1 MESSISKTDI
11 GVLYA
16 LHHTALQIVTDQ
28 EWLGVIGEVR
38 KAGGIRNVDGY
49 ARFVLE
55 QATQQ
60 IVLEKAAQQAKQTF
74 GGNRSAAGQY
84 AANQRWGARAAAAG
98 GAPPNPPNAGRIAA
112 EARWGGAKDKAKVSD
127 GAVATSNP
135 AGAGEAMNMEKIGV
149 ASSAAIDSVGKDSP
163 AGKAIAGANKDL
175 AASRKADVN
184 GNSFDAWNSAA
195 SAEFAV
201 RPHAQARGAKAPIKR
216 LHGMLERLVLDMT
229 DAFYAERAA

>member
-1 MESSISKTDI
+1 MESSISKADI

-135 AGAGEAMNMEKIGV
+135 AGAGEAMNMEKINGALQDALV
-149 ASSAAIDSVGKDSP
+149 GSRSVEERM
-163 AGKAIAGANKDL
+163 AIAGANKDL

>member
-1 MESSISKTDI
+1 MESSIPKTDI

-16 LHHTALQIVTDQ
+16 LHHTALQIVSDQ

-60 IVLEKAAQQAKQTF
+60 IVLEKAAQAKQSF
-74 GGNRSAAGQY
+74 GGNRSAAGAY
-84 AANQRWGARAAAAG
+84 AANQRWGRRTTDAG
-98 GAPPNPPNAGRIAA
+98 GTRGS
-112 EARWGGAKDKAKVSD
+112 GGGAKVSD

-135 AGAGEAMNMEKIGV
+135 AGAGEAMNMEKIGE
-149 ASSAAIDSVGKDSP
+149 ASTAAIASVGADSP
-163 AGKAIAGANKDL
+163 AGKAITGANKDL

-201 RPHAQARGAKAPIKR
+201 RPHAEARGAKAAVKR
-216 LHGMLERLVLDMT
+216 LHGMLQRLVLDMT

>member
-1 MESSISKTDI
+1 MESSISKADI

-16 LHHTALQIVTDQ
+16 LHHTALEIVSDQ
-28 EWLGVIGEVR
+28 EWLSVIGEVR

-60 IVLEKAAQQAKQTF
+60 IVLEKAAQNF
-74 GGNRSAAGQY
+74 GGNRSAAGAY
-84 AANQRWGARAAAAG
+84 AANMRWRGSNSGGIEAAQTQARQ
-98 GAPPNPPNAGRIAA
+98 AA
-112 EARWGGAKDKAKVSD
+112 ESKFGGKKVSD

-135 AGAGEAMNMEKIGV
+135 AGAGEAMNMGKISE
-149 ASSAAIDSVGKDSP
+149 ASTAAIASVGTDSP

-201 RPHAQARGAKAPIKR
+201 RPHAQARGAKAAVKR

>member
-16 LHHTALQIVTDQ
+16 LHHTALEIVSEQ
-28 EWLGVIGEVR
+28 EWLGVICEVR
-38 KAGGIRNVDGY
+38 KAGGVRHVNGY

-60 IVLEKAAQQAKQTF
+60 IVLEKAAQAKQSF
-74 GGNRSAAGQY
+74 GGNRSAAGAY
-84 AANQRWGARAAAAG
+84 AANQRWGRRTTTAG
-98 GAPPNPPNAGRIAA
+98 GA
-112 EARWGGAKDKAKVSD
+112 GGSGGGAKVSD

-135 AGAGEAMNMEKIGV
+135 AGAGEAMNMEKIGE
-149 ASSAAIDSVGKDSP
+149 ASTAAIASVGADSP
-163 AGKAIAGANKDL
+163 AGKAIVGANKDL

-201 RPHAQARGAKAPIKR
+201 RPHAEARGAKAAVRR
-216 LHGMLERLVLDMT
+216 LHGMLQRLVLDMT

>member
-16 LHHTALQIVTDQ
+16 LHHTALEIVSDQ

-60 IVLEKAAQQAKQTF
+60 VVLEKAAQNF
-74 GGNRSAAGQY
+74 GGNRSAAGSY
-84 AANQRWGARAAAAG
+84 AANMRWRGSNNGGLGAAQTQARQ
-98 GAPPNPPNAGRIAA
+98 AA
-112 EARWGGAKDKAKVSD
+112 ESKFGGPKGGAKVSD

-135 AGAGEAMNMEKIGV
+135 AGAGEAMNMEKIGE
-149 ASSAAIDSVGKDSP
+149 ASTAAIASVGADSP

-201 RPHAQARGAKAPIKR
+201 RPHAEARGAKAAVKR